1 MFRGLLSQSGTGGR
15 ILLQPDADKGAWI
28 VMRLFSSRKAQL
40 EQKAR
45 ELEEREARL
54 IQREQALEQQSVQ
67 SEEGAS
73 PPPSGPRNAKE
84 RFYDKIPVTVHQ
96 LDIFIGICI
105 AAFVLVVL
113 IGAIQGQ
120 G

>member
-1 MFRGLLSQSGTGGR
+1 
-15 ILLQPDADKGAWI
+15 
-28 VMRLFSSRKAQL
+28 MRLFSSRKAQL

-67 SEEGAS
+67 PEEAS
-73 PPPSGPRNAKE
+73 SAPPGPQNAKE
-84 RFYDKIPVTVHQ
+84 RFYDKIPVTVRQ
-96 LDIFIGICI
+96 LDIFIGLCI

-113 IGAIQGQ
+113 IGALQGQ